1 MLGMAQPR
9 GGGEH
14 RPTEPADDSA
24 SARGERREPRR
35 RQAVCLPNRRGL
47 PVHGLSVR
55 PWLHLSP
62 ADAIVGDSELRSG
75 QFAPALNRRKRMEL
89 VTTKTLDSDI
99 ANPAISGLRWPVA
112 ANGIAATL

>member
-1 MLGMAQPR
+1 M
-9 GGGEH
+9 
-14 RPTEPADDSA
+14 T
-24 SARGERREPRR
+24 
-35 RQAVCLPNRRGL
+35 AVGAHGAVRLPYWRCLLVR
-47 PVHGLSVR
+47 GLSVR

-62 ADAIVGDSELRSG
+62 ADAIVGGSGLRSG

>member
-1 MLGMAQPR
+1 M
-9 GGGEH
+9 
-14 RPTEPADDSA
+14 
-24 SARGERREPRR
+24 
-35 RQAVCLPNRRGL
+35 
-47 PVHGLSVR
+47 HGLSVR

-62 ADAIVGDSELRSG
+62 ADAMVGDSELRSG

>member
-1 MLGMAQPR
+1 MTRLGGHGAF
-9 GGGEH
+9 GGVHVVATHLLSGVAI
-14 RPTEPADDSA
+14 RADHHDDRTGRSKGRHLLA
-24 SARGERREPRR
+24 DRRYR
-35 RQAVCLPNRRGL
+35 A
-47 PVHGLSVR
+47 H
-55 PWLHLSP
+55 SP
-62 ADAIVGDSELRSG
+62 SGRCQDPHPG